1 MENIESSYL
10 SHFGML
16 MPPFDEARDTSFFF
30 ESDDHL
36 EALVRLEYI
45 VNDGNMNFG
54 LLTGEVGSG
63 KTLLRMV
70 LQKKLEKDHFE
81 AAVMENSF
89 FPFEDIVYEILS
101 NIENAAGQPFFLN
114 PSELPLRGDKY
125 GLVSA
130 LKRVMEIIHF
140 QENRHLVLILDE
152 SQHLDLKDLDELK
165 NLTNISADGENLI
178 TIILVGQPEL
188 REKVRS
194 LKQVDQRVSL
204 RFHLN
209 NLHFEDAKKYVQH
222 RLKIAGHKDG
232 NVIVDD
238 ALEILFRYTLGV
250 PREINRAC
258 KLSLEH
264 AYAND
269 YDQVGRDVL
278 KTVLD
283 DLERHRL

>member
-1 MENIESSYL
+1 MEKVESNYL
-10 SHFGML
+10 SFFNL
-16 MPPFDEARDTSFFF
+16 KRPPFDEARDISFFF

-63 KTLLRMV
+63 KSLLRMV
-70 LQKKLEKDHFE
+70 LQKKLEKERFE
-81 AAVMENSF
+81 VAVMENAF
-89 FPFEDIVYEILS
+89 FPFEDIMYEIINQLQDVS
-101 NIENAAGQPFFLN
+101 SQPFLLN
-114 PSELPLRGDKY
+114 KSEMPARGDKY
-125 GLVSA
+125 GLMKT
-130 LKRVMEIIHF
+130 LKKIMEVIHF
-140 QENRHLVLILDE
+140 QEHRHFVLILDE
-152 SQHLDLKDLDELK
+152 SQHLELKDLDELK
-165 NLTNISADGENLI
+165 NLTNISVEGENLI

-188 REKVRS
+188 REKIRS

-209 NLHFEDAKKYVQH
+209 NLHFEDTKRYVRH
-222 RLKIAGHKDG
+222 RLKVAGHTDG
-232 NVIVDD
+232 DIVTGE

-258 KLSLEH
+258 KLALEH
-264 AYAND
+264 AFAD
-269 YDQVGRDVL
+269 DQSTIEEEVI
-278 KTVLD
+278 KTVLE